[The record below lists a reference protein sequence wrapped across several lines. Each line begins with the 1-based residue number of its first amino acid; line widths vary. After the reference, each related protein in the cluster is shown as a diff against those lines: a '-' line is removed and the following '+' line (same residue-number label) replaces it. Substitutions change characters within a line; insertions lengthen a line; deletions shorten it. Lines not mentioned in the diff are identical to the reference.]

1 MLWLMPFVSAVEELL
16 THPAAPSPKSSQS
29 AAKERGPPIPIRV
42 PANSTQRPAPLK
54 PQPSTSEDMR
64 ETFDMRVA
72 ETTTEYRITQEDTDK
87 ALRDLMSDV
96 RNDIKEEIDMSE
108 SVVPGF
114 RDGILLLPHQ
124 IVGRKW
130 MAERETGKRTGGI
143 LADDMG

>member
-1 MLWLMPFVSAVEELL
+1 
-16 THPAAPSPKSSQS
+16 
-29 AAKERGPPIPIRV
+29 
-42 PANSTQRPAPLK
+42 
-54 PQPSTSEDMR
+54 
-64 ETFDMRVA
+64 MRVA
-72 ETTTEYRITQEDTDK
+72 ETTTEYRVTQEDTDK

-96 RNDIKEEIDMSE
+96 RNDIEEEIDMSE